1 MFLNQN
7 NVPFSFKMKVCL
19 EVRLP
24 TTSSYI
30 FNLCTNFNVTSCGT
44 KDEYET
50 QGVFGSSYLD
60 EAKSLSGFKQ
70 PQKVFT
76 KISQ

>member
-7 NVPFSFKMKVCL
+7 NVPFSFEMKLCL
-19 EVRLP
+19 EVRSP
-24 TTSSYI
+24 TISSYI
-30 FNLCTNFNVTSCGT
+30 FDLCKYFNVTGCGK

-60 EAKSLSGFKQ
+60 EAKSLSGFIK
-70 PQKVFT
+70 PQKVST
-76 KISQ
+76 KIRK